1 MSLSIA
7 PSPSRRGPGLAAL
20 GVACALVALFA
31 TSAAAQILKPWSPPG
46 DTLSPLA
53 HSARLRFER
62 QQGDS
67 VTGPNYDGYQIVGQ
81 LGQGLLTSLGRAHLA
96 QAKAIEGTLDSLGLD
111 VQVATDPDLPHVV
124 FMLVR
129 NPFHR
134 ASQAV
139 GYFYWLTDKEV
150 RMEGVTFPPAHDVR
164 LRAWLTGRASSPYA
178 AMLLYQREG
187 EKPALAMRLFRM
199 DPNAQYWELI
209 QYDGHGPEFSPGARA
224 SFADVNTDGLP
235 ELVVFE
241 RMEPDSF
248 LEIRSGMPPVV
259 REYVYTERP
268 EGFVLH
274 DLRSVPGPM
283 ETLRL
288 FTLMLADKQYDRARR
303 LLVKPASLDTLLKL
317 GWGRHTERGAW
328 TVEYG
333 EPEQQWPE
341 WVEVRVHQDSGFKR
355 WIVHFWIEDGR
366 WVIKNWIPVQ
376 PARNAVRVDVP
387 PADTTGTRRK

>member
-1 MSLSIA
+1 MSLPIA
-7 PSPSRRGPGLAAL
+7 FSPLRRGAAL
-20 GVACALVALFA
+20 AVLGIACALVAL
-31 TSAAAQILKPWSPPG
+31 SAVSAGAQVLKPWSPPG

-53 HSARLRFER
+53 RSARLRFER

-67 VTGPNYDGYQIVGQ
+67 VTGPNYDGYQIVGD
-81 LGQGLLTSLGRAHLA
+81 LGQRLLAALGRAHFS
-96 QAKAIEGTLDSLGLD
+96 QAKAVEATLDSLGLD
-111 VQVATDPDLPHVV
+111 VQVATDPDLPHIV

-134 ASQAV
+134 TGQAV
-139 GYFYWLTDKEV
+139 GYFYWVANKDV
-150 RMEGVTFPPAHDVR
+150 RMQGVTFPPAHDVR
-164 LRAWLTGRASSPYA
+164 LRAWNTGRAQTPYA

-187 EKPALAMRLFRM
+187 EKPALAMRLLRM
-199 DPNAQYWELI
+199 DPSAQFWDLV
-209 QYDGHGPEFSPGARA
+209 QYDGHGPEFAPGARA
-224 SFADVNTDGLP
+224 SFVDVNTDGAP
-235 ELVVFE
+235 ELAVFE
-241 RMEPDSF
+241 RMDPDSF
-248 LEIRSGMPPVV
+248 LVIRAGMPPIV
-259 REYVYTERP
+259 REYLYTERP

-288 FTLMLADKQYDRARR
+288 FTLLLADKQYDRARR
-303 LLVKPASLDTLLKL
+303 LLVRPASLDTLLQL
-317 GWGRHTERGAW
+317 GWGKHTERGAW

-341 WVEVRVHQDSGFKR
+341 WVELRVHEDAGIKR

-376 PARNAVRVDVP
+376 PRRNPVRVEVP
-387 PADTTGTRRK
+387 PADTTRTEKR